1 MARDASFWAVLS
13 PADSPPWGSDR
24 VAGTAARTAGCC
36 TKGRELHRITIAPTN
51 TPYVVFF
58 IACSLITNHFN
69 IFCLL
74 LKKIFTILSTNTHTV
89 MWEQQNQVNQLLSF
103 PENAHHPDGD
113 GFVHSASEIIT

>member
-69 IFCLL
+69 IFCLI
-74 LKKIFTILSTNTHTV
+74 LKKFFTILSTITQIV
-89 MWEQQNQVNQLLSF
+89 MWELQYQVKSVAFLPQNARHQ
-103 PENAHHPDGD
+103 DGD